1 MSALRWLF
9 PVAAVGAAAILTALA
24 VPDIPR
30 ITGTVALIVSIAA
43 LGLAI
48 LH

>member
-1 MSALRWLF
+1 MTALRWLF
-9 PVAAVGAAAILTALA
+9 PVAALGAAAILTALTA
-24 VPDIPR
+24 HDVPR
-30 ITGTVALIVSIAA
+30 ILGTVAAIVTFAA

>member
-1 MSALRWLF
+1 MTAFGLLF

-24 VPDIPR
+24 APDIPR
-30 ITGTVALIVSIAA
+30 ITGTVAFIVSIAA
-43 LGLAI
+43 LGVAI

>member
-1 MSALRWLF
+1 MTALRLLF
-9 PVAAVGAAAILTALA
+9 PVAALGAAAILTALA
-24 VPDIPR
+24 APDIPR

-43 LGLAI
+43 LGVAI

>member
-1 MSALRWLF
+1 MTAIRLFFPLATLGAGALL
-9 PVAAVGAAAILTALA
+9 AALA
-24 VPDIPR
+24 THDIPR

>member
-1 MSALRWLF
+1 MTALHWLF

-24 VPDIPR
+24 EPVPR
-30 ITGTVALIVSIAA
+30 RAGALALVLTLAA
-43 LGLAI
+43 LGVAI